1 MTATT
6 PEYHLY
12 PYRLWRHN
20 GQPLARSVAAAIEC
34 YEAAFGV
41 APNLILAPTRDAAR
55 IQDVT
60 ALEVRPDAGC
70 LAGHIMLRYVERE
83 AAT

>member
-6 PEYHLY
+6 TEYPY

-20 GQPLARSVAAAIEC
+20 GQPLARSVAAAIEF

-60 ALEVRPDAGC
+60 ALEVRPDAAC
-70 LAGHIMLRYVERE
+70 LAGHIMVVRREE